1 MMKLIISPVM
11 ASPRAS
17 PWFRREDAADW
28 PPEAGGWREGF
39 SFEGNQM
46 DSTIAVTISYY
57 RY

>member
-1 MMKLIISPVM
+1 M

-57 RY
+57 RYSY